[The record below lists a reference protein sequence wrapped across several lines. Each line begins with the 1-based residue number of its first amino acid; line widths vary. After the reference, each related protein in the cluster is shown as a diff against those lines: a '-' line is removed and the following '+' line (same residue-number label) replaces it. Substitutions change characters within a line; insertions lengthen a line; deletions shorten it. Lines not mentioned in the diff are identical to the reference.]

1 MANEITVLASLAFSK
16 NEIED
21 ALAFAQAN
29 FDVSGS
35 KFIHNVQAFVSTD
48 QVAVDKGNITT
59 IGWVAIKNHDDTN
72 YIEWF
77 GVEDESATIKIKANE
92 FCLFRSASSAPF
104 IQANTGSCTVE
115 YLLIED

>member
-1 MANEITVLASLAFSK
+1 MANEITTSASLAFSK

-21 ALAFAQAN
+21 SLAFAQAN

-35 KFIHNVQAFVSTD
+35 KFIHNVIATTTSE
-48 QVAVDKGNITT
+48 VAVDKGNITT

-72 YIEWF
+72 YVEWF